1 MHRFLLAVLLFVTV
15 QNVLPQSIALKHYNT
30 RNTALVQN
38 QVIMINQA
46 GDGAL
51 WLSTYGGLSR
61 FNGKKFTN
69 YTISEGLQTNIVF
82 GTVDAD
88 DTLWIS
94 TRDGIDI
101 LVNNRL
107 TNYFKSPSMGM
118 YYGQF
123 YKYKDLFYLINV
135 NSPTNEKLKN
145 VFQIFDVRAN
155 NFFSKVFCED
165 SIPILGEII
174 PWQDSALSLGP
185 NALYNISLRDLS
197 ARRRTCAER
206 DSGTIPAQLHNGFV
220 AFRQLKTYNVSAF
233 DALYYV
239 NPSHGFPLTKVL
251 GANDTTLT
259 KTLSY
264 SICNGESKFRFLD
277 MDLKLYKIMDGKP
290 KILADISSIHHDNL
304 VRDNYWYLGT
314 DNGFYKLEMAGF
326 EYFRASDGFPKDV
339 WTALPD
345 AAGRIW
351 FAGFNSKDVFVYDGN
366 SVQPIET
373 KLLKVYYNSAVMGYQ
388 NDIFFP
394 SHIGVSVFK
403 QNGRLYREIK
413 LDKSTLG
420 LAADNSHKLVLTGTM
435 DKIYSIDTLYQTK
448 LLFETSEIGPYQTII
463 SILPHK
469 DLYYLGMSKG
479 FGVYD
484 PSTDKGKL
492 LINKTMRVSDLTADT
507 TGMIW
512 LATDQGL
519 FTWQADSLQPVLPSL
534 IRENLLTIERSDDN
548 RLFIAGVTALFT
560 IDLNK
565 YHQKLPHY
573 LLTYRESAGYEPLE
587 PGQNS
592 FHKDDKGCLWLPT
605 VEHVVKID
613 PAELILPKHY
623 PVANMVSAMAVN
635 ESYSDTLFFS
645 EESSITVDYEFN
657 NLSFVFEAVELDF
670 PESLR
675 FEYMLE
681 GRHDNWLRLD
691 DENNLHFDNLEPG
704 KYTLMVRASRS
715 ETFEEVPVAKVQLT
729 VLPPYW
735 MKWWFVALLILVA
748 AGLVA
753 GFVILLM
760 QRKQRHERGQLE
772 LNRLRSAA
780 LSVQIDHHFLANNIS
795 KITLMNQKGLYDR
808 ASEFGLYFTR
818 FLQRNVRFLRA
829 DFVSLEEELE
839 LIRSYVAMENVTSK
853 NIQLDITKEDGLDPA
868 KMMVLPF
875 LLQPLIENA
884 VKYGLR
890 STDQHT
896 TSVLVNI
903 QCHDELLSISVVNE
917 VEQDS
922 MRGNEG
928 HHLALTIIRDRLKI
942 IGGRSEIVVNKMV
955 GRFQALILIDLKKIT
970 NKKKDE
976 NLQHYHCGR

>member
-15 QNVLPQSIALKHYNT
+15 QYALPQSIALKHYNT

-69 YTISEGLQTNIVF
+69 YTMSEGLQTNIVF
-82 GTVDAD
+82 GTIDAD
-88 DTLWIS
+88 DTLWIA

-145 VFQIFDVRAN
+145 VFQIFDVRAK

-185 NALYNISLRDLS
+185 NALFVTSLRDFN
-197 ARRRTCAER
+197 ARRKTLSI
-206 DSGTIPAQLHNGFV
+206 DHSGLIPAQLRNNFI
-220 AFRQLKTYNVSAF
+220 AFRLTEDDLSTF
-233 DALYYV
+233 EALSYV
-239 NPSHGFPLTKVL
+239 KPGPGFPFTSVL
-251 GANDTTLT
+251 DAKDKAIA

-264 SICNGESKFRFLD
+264 SIPTAGSEFRHIN
-277 MDLKLYKIMDGKP
+277 MELKLFELKDRTP
-290 KILADISSIHHDNL
+290 EILAELSSIHHGFL

-339 WTALPD
+339 WSALPD

-351 FAGFNSKDVFVYDGN
+351 FAGFNSKDVFVFDGKR
-366 SVQPIET
+366 VQPIKS
-373 KLLKVYYNSAVMGYQ
+373 KLLKMYYNSAVKGFQ
-388 NDIFFP
+388 GDILFP
-394 SHIGVSVFK
+394 SHNGVSVFK
-403 QNGRLYREIK
+403 QNGRILKEIPF
-413 LDKSTLG
+413 DKTTLG

-435 DKIYSIDTLYQTK
+435 DKMYSIDTLYQTK
-448 LLFETSEIGPYQTII
+448 LLFETSEIGSYQSII

-469 DLYYLGMSKG
+469 GLYYLGMSKG

-484 PSTDKGKL
+484 PVTDRGKL
-492 LINKTMRVSDLTADT
+492 IGNKTMRVSDLIADT

-548 RLFIAGVTALFT
+548 RLFIAGVTALYT

-565 YHQKLPHY
+565 YHQKLAHY

-592 FHKDDKGCLWLPT
+592 FHKDEKGCLWLPT

-623 PVANMVSAMAVN
+623 PVARLVGAIAVN

-670 PESLR
+670 LESLR

-715 ETFEEVPVAKVQLT
+715 ESFEEVPVAKVQLT

-735 MKWWFVALLILVA
+735 MKWWFVTSLIIVA
-748 AGLVA
+748 VGLVA
-753 GFVILLM
+753 GFVILLI
-760 QRKQRHERGQLE
+760 QSKQRHERGQLE

-818 FLQRNVRFLRA
+818 FLQRNMRFLRA

-884 VKYGLR
+884 IKYGPR

-903 QCHDELLSISVVNE
+903 QCHNELLSISVVNE

-922 MRGNEG
+922 MRGNVG

-955 GRFQALILIDLKKIT
+955 GRFQALILIDLKKIN
-970 NKKKDE
+970 NKIK
-976 NLQHYHCGR
+976 R

>member
-15 QNVLPQSIALKHYNT
+15 QNVLPQSIALKHYST

-82 GTVDAD
+82 GTMDAD

-101 LVNNRL
+101 LVGNRL
-107 TNYFKSPSMGM
+107 TSYFKSPSMGM

-145 VFQIFDVRAN
+145 VFQIFDVRAKKY
-155 NFFSKVFCED
+155 FSHVFCED
-165 SIPILGEII
+165 SIPILQEVI
-174 PWQDSALSLGP
+174 PWQDSALCLGP
-185 NALYNISLRDLS
+185 KALYVTSLRDFN
-197 ARRRTCAER
+197 ARRKTLSV
-206 DSGTIPAQLHNGFV
+206 DHPGLIPAQLRNNFI
-220 AFRQLKTYNVSAF
+220 AFRLTEDDLSTF
-233 DALYYV
+233 EALSYV
-239 NPSHGFPLTKVL
+239 KPVPGFPFTKVL
-251 GANDTTLT
+251 DAKDKAITN
-259 KTLSY
+259 TLSY
-264 SICNGESKFRFLD
+264 SIPTAASEFRHIN
-277 MDLKLYKIMDGKP
+277 MDLKLFELKDRTP
-290 KILADISSIHHDNL
+290 RILAELSSIHHGFL

-326 EYFRASDGFPKDV
+326 DYFRASDGFPKDV
-339 WTALPD
+339 WSVLPD

-351 FAGFNSKDVFVYDGN
+351 FAGFNSKDVFVYDGKR
-366 SVQPIET
+366 VQPIKSE
-373 KLLKVYYNSAVMGYQ
+373 LLKMYYNSAVKGFQ
-388 NDIFFP
+388 GDILFP
-394 SHIGVSVFK
+394 SQDGVSVFK
-403 QNGRLYREIK
+403 ENGTLLKEIPF
-413 LDKSTLG
+413 DKTTLG
-420 LAADNSHKLVLTGTM
+420 LAADDACKLVLTGTM
-435 DKIYSIDTLYQTK
+435 DKMYSIDTLYQTK

-492 LINKTMRVSDLTADT
+492 LINKTMRVSDLTADS

-519 FTWQADSLQPVLPSL
+519 FTWQTDSLQPVLPSL
-534 IRENLLTIERSDDN
+534 IHENLLTIERSDDN
-548 RLFIAGVTALFT
+548 RLFIAGVTALYT

-613 PAELILPKHY
+613 PTELIMPKDF

-675 FEYMLE
+675 FEYLLE

-704 KYTLMVRASRS
+704 NYVLKVRASRS
-715 ETFEEVPVAKVQLT
+715 ESFADVPVARVHLT

-735 MKWWFVALLILVA
+735 MRWWFVASLIIVA
-748 AGLVA
+748 VGLVA

-780 LSVQIDHHFLANNIS
+780 LSVQIDHHFLANNIA

-808 ASEFGLYFTR
+808 ASEFGLHFTR
-818 FLQRNVRFLRA
+818 FLQRNMRFLRA

-839 LIRSYVAMENVTSK
+839 LIRSYVAMENVNSK
-853 NIQLDITKEDGLDPA
+853 NIQLEIDVADGLDPA

-884 VKYGLR
+884 IKYGPH

-903 QCHDELLSISVVNE
+903 HCQDELLSISVVNE
-917 VEQDS
+917 LEQDS

-955 GRFQALILIDLKKIT
+955 GRFQALLLIDLKKIN
-970 NKKKDE
+970 NKIK
-976 NLQHYHCGR
+976 R

>member
-1 MHRFLLAVLLFVTV
+1 MRPIFLLFFVLSASVWLGA
-15 QNVLPQSIALKHYNT
+15 QSIALKHYNT

-82 GTVDAD
+82 GTMDAD

-107 TNYFKSPSMGM
+107 TSYFKSPSMGM

-135 NSPTNEKLKN
+135 NSPANEKLKN
-145 VFQIFDVRAN
+145 VFQIFDVRAKK
-155 NFFSKVFCED
+155 FFSKVFCED
-165 SIPILGEII
+165 SIPILQEVI
-174 PWQDSALSLGP
+174 PWQDSALCLGP
-185 NALYNISLRDLS
+185 KALYVTSLRDFK
-197 ARRRTCAER
+197 ARRKILSI
-206 DSGTIPAQLHNGFV
+206 DHSGLIPAQLRNNFI
-220 AFRQLKTYNVSAF
+220 AFRLTDDDLSTFEALLYVIPGPGFQFTSVL
-233 DALYYV
+233 DA
-239 NPSHGFPLTKVL
+239 KDK
-251 GANDTTLT
+251 AIA

-264 SICNGESKFRFLD
+264 SIPTADNEFRHIN
-277 MDLKLYKIMDGKP
+277 MDLKLFELKDRTP
-290 KILADISSIHHDNL
+290 EILAELSSIHHGFL

-314 DNGFYKLEMAGF
+314 DNGIYKLEMAGF

-339 WTALPD
+339 WSALPD

-351 FAGFNSKDVFVYDGN
+351 FAGFNSKDVFVYDGRR
-366 SVQPIET
+366 VQPIQS
-373 KLLKVYYNSAVMGYQ
+373 KLLKMYYNSAVKGFQ
-388 NDIFFP
+388 GDILFP
-394 SHIGVSVFK
+394 SHNGVSVFK
-403 QNGRLYREIK
+403 QNGKLLKEIPF
-413 LDKSTLG
+413 DKTTLG
-420 LAADNSHKLVLTGTM
+420 LAADDAHKLVLTGTM
-435 DKIYSIDTLYQTK
+435 DKMYSIDTLYQTK
-448 LLFETSEIGPYQTII
+448 LLFETSEIGSYQTII

-469 DLYYLGMSKG
+469 GLYYLGMSKG

-592 FHKDDKGCLWLPT
+592 FYKDDKGCLWLPT

-675 FEYMLE
+675 FEYLLE

-704 KYTLMVRASRS
+704 NYVLKVRASRS
-715 ETFEEVPVAKVQLT
+715 ESFEDVPVAKVQLT
-729 VLPPYW
+729 VLQPFY
-735 MKWWFVALLILVA
+735 KTWWFLTGVVLLFSGI
-748 AGLVA
+748 
-753 GFVILLM
+753 VISVVSLITRRNQKYRL
-760 QRKQRHERGQLE
+760 ELLE

-795 KITLMNQKGLYDR
+795 KITLMNQNGQHKL
-808 ASEFGLYFTR
+808 ASEFSLHFTR
-818 FLQRNVRFLRA
+818 FLQYNMRFLRA
-829 DFVSLEEELE
+829 EFVSLSAEFDLMQ
-839 LIRSYVAMENVTSK
+839 SYVAMENVTGK
-853 NIQLDITKEDGLDPA
+853 NIQLEIINIAEISLEETII
-868 KMMVLPF
+868 LPF

-884 VKYGLR
+884 IKYGPQEEVGHATLIQAIIELR
-890 STDQHT
+890 EQ
-896 TSVLVNI
+896 
-903 QCHDELLSISVVNE
+903 LLSISIVNDARILPE
-917 VEQDS
+917 DEK
-922 MRGNEG
+922 NG
-928 HHLALTIIRDRLKI
+928 HHLALKIVSDRLNI
-942 IGGRSEIVVNKMV
+942 IGGRSGLMVNKMQHK
-955 GRFQALILIDLKKIT
+955 FQALILIDLNKI
-970 NKKKDE
+970 NKQRTK
-976 NLQHYHCGR
+976 